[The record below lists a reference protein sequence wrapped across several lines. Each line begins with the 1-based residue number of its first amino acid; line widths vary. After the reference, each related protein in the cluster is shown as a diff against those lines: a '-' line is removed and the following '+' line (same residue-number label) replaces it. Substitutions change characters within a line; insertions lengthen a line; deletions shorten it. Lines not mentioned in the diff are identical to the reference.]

1 MPLSEL
7 LSLQGR
13 LAAYIR
19 PYWKVV
25 LAALLF
31 TVFVSVSRLSQAK
44 FVNWIFALMT
54 QEAFVYG
61 QGQDPFMSLNFIIGG
76 FLLLLVFMGA
86 ASFCQKY
93 FVDLAGQS
101 AVRDLR
107 DAVFIH
113 LQKLDLRFFDGMR
126 TGEIQSRATSDVMTA
141 TSIYNVI
148 SDFLKNFLIVTVAFA
163 WMFYKDVTMTCM
175 VLLLSPLIAVA
186 VGRFGKKMGTIT
198 ENLQSRVADL
208 SSIAYENISNQ
219 KVVKSTNRQRFE
231 IARFSSTNRE
241 NFRTQMKLV
250 QVSATQTP
258 VVEVIA
264 ALGIVTIVYFGA
276 MRVLQGIATFGEM
289 TEYWT
294 LMVMTTQPISA
305 LSGFYSSMHASA
317 AAGKRVFE
325 ILDAE
330 PTVADAAEATSLP
343 EVKGAVSFENI
354 HFAYQPEHPILQG
367 IDLEIEAGEIVAI
380 VGPNG
385 AGKTSFVNLV
395 ARFYDPTEGRVL
407 IDGHDLRTVTQESLR
422 EQVGSVIQ
430 ESVLFGASVAE
441 NIACGRG
448 DVTREQIV
456 EAARIANADEFIRR
470 LPQGYDTQ
478 VGERG
483 ARLSGGQRQR
493 IAIAR
498 AILRDPKVLVLD
510 EFTSGIDTESEILI
524 TEAIEKIMRG
534 RTCLVI
540 AHRLNTI
547 RHANRIIVLDA
558 GRVVE
563 SGTHDLLLAQ
573 GGLYSKLY
581 QAQLRTPTS
590 HLENERKG
598 A

>member
-13 LAAYIR
+13 LVAYIR

-25 LAALLF
+25 LAALFF

-54 QEAFVYG
+54 QESFVYG
-61 QGQDPFMSLNFIIGG
+61 QGRDPFMSLNLIIGG
-76 FLLLLVFMGA
+76 FLLLLIFMGIG
-86 ASFCQKY
+86 SFCQKY

-107 DAVFIH
+107 EAVFVH
-113 LQKLDLRFFDGMR
+113 LQNLDLSFFDGMR
-126 TGEIQSRATSDVMTA
+126 TGEIQSRATSDVLAA
-141 TSIYNVI
+141 TSIYNVF
-148 SDFLKNFLIVTVAFA
+148 SDFLKNFLIVVVAFG
-163 WMFYKDVTMTCM
+163 WMFYKDITMTCM
-175 VLLLSPLIAVA
+175 VLLLSPLIGVA

-198 ENLQSRVADL
+198 ESLQSRMADL
-208 SSIAYENISNQ
+208 SSIAYENISCQ
-219 KVVKSTNRQRFE
+219 KVVKSTNRQKFE
-231 IARFSSTNRE
+231 IGRFSSTNRE

-250 QVSATQTP
+250 QVTATQTP
-258 VVEVIA
+258 AVEVIA

-276 MRVLQGIATFGEM
+276 MRVLQGNATFGEM

-305 LSGFYSSMHASA
+305 LSGFYSSMNASA

-325 ILDAE
+325 ILD
-330 PTVADAAEATSLP
+330 VAPKVSDAPEATILP
-343 EVKGAVSFENI
+343 DVQGQVTFEGI
-354 HFAYQPEHPILQG
+354 HFAYQPGHPILRG
-367 IDLEIEAGEIVAI
+367 IDLEVAAGEVVAI

-395 ARFYDPTEGRVL
+395 PRFYDPTQGRIL
-407 IDGHDLRTVTQESLR
+407 IDGHDLRDVTQESLR

-430 ESVLFGASVAE
+430 ESVLFGASIAE
-441 NIACGRG
+441 NIACGRPN
-448 DVTREQIV
+448 VTREQIV
-456 EAARIANADEFIRR
+456 EAAKVANADEFICKM
-470 LPQGYDTQ
+470 PHGYDTE

-547 RHANRIIVLDA
+547 RHANRIVVIDA
-558 GRVVE
+558 GRITE
-563 SGTHDLLLAQ
+563 TGTHETLLSQNGTYA
-573 GGLYSKLY
+573 KLY
-581 QAQLRTPTS
+581 QAQLRTPQI
-590 HLENERKG
+590 LAENERKG

>member
-13 LAAYIR
+13 LVAYLR
-19 PYWKVV
+19 PFWKVV
-25 LAALLF
+25 VAALFF
-31 TVFVSVSRLSQAK
+31 TVFVSLARLSQAK

-54 QEAFVYG
+54 QESFVYG
-61 QGQDPFMSLNFIIGG
+61 EGHDPFMSLNVIIGG
-76 FLLLLVFMGA
+76 FLLLLIGMGIG
-86 ASFCQKY
+86 SFCQKY

-101 AVRDLR
+101 AIRDLR
-107 DAVFIH
+107 DAVFVH
-113 LQKLDLRFFDGMR
+113 LQKLDLGFFDGMR
-126 TGEIQSRATSDVMTA
+126 TGEIQSRTTSDILTA
-141 TSIYNVI
+141 TSIYTVL
-148 SDFLKNFLIVTVAFA
+148 SDFLKNFLIVVVAFG

-175 VLLLSPLIAVA
+175 VLLLSPLIGVA

-198 ENLQSRVADL
+198 ESLQSRMADL
-208 SSIAYENISNQ
+208 SSIAYENVSCQ
-219 KVVKSTNRQRFE
+219 KVVKSTNRQKFE
-231 IARFSSTNRE
+231 IGRFSATNRE

-250 QVSATQTP
+250 QVAATQTP
-258 VVEVIA
+258 AVEVIA

-276 MRVLQGIATFGEM
+276 MRVLQGVATFGEM

-305 LSGFYSSMHASA
+305 LSGFYSSMHTSS

-325 ILDAE
+325 ILDTR
-330 PTVADAAEATSLP
+330 PKVSDAPDAILLP
-343 EVKGAVSFENI
+343 EVQGRVTFENI
-354 HFAYQPEHPILQG
+354 HFAYQPDHPILRG
-367 IDLEIEAGEIVAI
+367 IDLEIEPGEVVAI

-395 ARFYDPTEGRVL
+395 PRFYDPSQGRIL
-407 IDGHDLRTVTQESLR
+407 IDGYDLRAVTQESLR

-430 ESVLFGASVAE
+430 ESVLFGASIAE
-441 NIACGRG
+441 NIACGRS
-448 DVTREQIV
+448 DFTREQIV
-456 EAARIANADEFIRR
+456 QAAKVANADEFICR
-470 LPQGYDTQ
+470 LPEGYDTQ

-498 AILRDPKVLVLD
+498 SILRDPKVLILD
-510 EFTSGIDTESEILI
+510 EFTSGIDTESENLI
-524 TEAIEKIMRG
+524 TEAIEKVMQG

-547 RHANRIIVLDA
+547 RHANRIVVLEDGKIV
-558 GRVVE
+558 E
-563 SGTHDLLLAQ
+563 TGTHDKLLTHN
-573 GGLYSKLY
+573 GLYAKLY
-581 QAQLRTPTS
+581 QAQLRTPS
-590 HLENERKG
+590 ILAENERKG

>member
-13 LAAYIR
+13 LVAYIR

-25 LAALLF
+25 LAALFF

-44 FVNWIFALMT
+44 FVKWIFALMT
-54 QEAFVYG
+54 QESFVYG
-61 QGQDPFMSLNFIIGG
+61 QGRDPFMSLNLIIGG
-76 FLLLLVFMGA
+76 FLLLLIFMGIG
-86 ASFCQKY
+86 SFCQKY

-107 DAVFIH
+107 EAVFVH
-113 LQKLDLRFFDGMR
+113 LQNLDLSFFDGMR
-126 TGEIQSRATSDVMTA
+126 TGEIQSRATSDVLAA
-141 TSIYNVI
+141 TSIYNVF
-148 SDFLKNFLIVTVAFA
+148 SDFLKNFLIVVVAFG
-163 WMFYKDVTMTCM
+163 WMFYKDITMTCM
-175 VLLLSPLIAVA
+175 VLLLSPLIGVA

-198 ENLQSRVADL
+198 ESLQSRMADL
-208 SSIAYENISNQ
+208 SSIAYENISCQ
-219 KVVKSTNRQRFE
+219 KVVKSTNRQKFE
-231 IARFSSTNRE
+231 IGRFSSTNRE

-250 QVSATQTP
+250 QVTATQTP
-258 VVEVIA
+258 AVEVIA

-276 MRVLQGIATFGEM
+276 MRVLQGNATFGEM

-305 LSGFYSSMHASA
+305 LSGFYSSMNASA

-325 ILDAE
+325 ILD
-330 PTVADAAEATSLP
+330 VAPKVSDAPEATILP
-343 EVKGAVSFENI
+343 DVQGQVTFEGI
-354 HFAYQPEHPILQG
+354 HFAYQPEHPILRG
-367 IDLEIEAGEIVAI
+367 IDLEVAAGEVVAI

-395 ARFYDPTEGRVL
+395 PRFYDPTQGRIL

-430 ESVLFGASVAE
+430 ESVLFGASIAE
-441 NIACGRG
+441 NIACGRPN
-448 DVTREQIV
+448 VTREQIV
-456 EAARIANADEFIRR
+456 EAAKVANADEFICKM
-470 LPQGYDTQ
+470 PHGYDTE

-547 RHANRIIVLDA
+547 RHANRIVVIDA
-558 GRVVE
+558 GRITE
-563 SGTHDLLLAQ
+563 TGTHETLLSQNGTYA
-573 GGLYSKLY
+573 KLY
-581 QAQLRTPTS
+581 QAQLRTPQI
-590 HLENERKG
+590 LAENERKG